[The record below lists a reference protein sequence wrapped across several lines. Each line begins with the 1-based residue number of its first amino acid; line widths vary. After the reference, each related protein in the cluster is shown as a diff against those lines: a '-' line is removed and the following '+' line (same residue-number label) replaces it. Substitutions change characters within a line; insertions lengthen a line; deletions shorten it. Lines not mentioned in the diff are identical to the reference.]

1 MAATSGAGA
10 LDMDASMVMV
20 DESNLD
26 KISSIYKRGRIVRS
40 QEQNKVAKGIV
51 AEAEEKEQE
60 AEGSGDENSYEKT
73 DFH

>member
-10 LDMDASMVMV
+10 LDLDASMVMV
-20 DESNLD
+20 DEANLD

-40 QEQNKVAKGIV
+40 QEQNKVAKKVV

-60 AEGSGDENSYEKT
+60 ARRWWN
-73 DFH
+73 